1 MGLSK
6 KVDGLVTN
14 EELPTVL
21 LVNELSA
28 RCNMPPEVTEEAQ
41 WFSAN
46 LQPHEPML
54 RAWLRSRFSDERD
67 LDVIVQEAYVR
78 VLEAHKETK
87 IASPKAFFFATARN
101 VALGGVRKQAVRGEL
116 SLADIDVLGVL
127 DETEDVSSAV
137 SRSEELEFLTE
148 AIQSLPARCR
158 QIITLRKIYGMS
170 QKDIAQ
176 ELGISVHTVESQGTI
191 GMRKLAEFFKRME
204 RRSEFSR

>member
-1 MGLSK
+1 
-6 KVDGLVTN
+6 
-14 EELPTVL
+14 
-21 LVNELSA
+21 
-28 RCNMPPEVTEEAQ
+28 MPPEETEEAR
-41 WFSAN
+41 WFAAN

-54 RAWLRSRFSDERD
+54 RAWLRSRFSDEKD
-67 LDVIVQEAYVR
+67 LDDIVQESYTR
-78 VLEAHKETK
+78 VLEARKKAE
-87 IASPKAFFFATARN
+87 IPSPKAFFFATARN
-101 VALGGVRKQAVRGEL
+101 LVLGGIRKQASRREL

-127 DETEDVSSAV
+127 DETEDVSYAV

-148 AIQSLPARCR
+148 AIQSLPTRCR

-170 QKDIAQ
+170 QKDIAR